1 MIEITKKIPK
11 KLENQKVD
19 IYAVKRKQTG
29 SMDDVV
35 ENATHKKG
43 KGRSSDNIY
52 IPPLDPYNLPE
63 SSNNFQNVYKGNFTK
78 LPPIQLDQRMSDAK
92 PKRKRAV
99 KEKKKVEVKIEDTW
113 DKLKNTPV
121 TISVAEYMALS
132 KKAARDVKE
141 GIMYIHRRNSKKA
154 QGGNHNSNDPVVINA
169 LRANGLLDE
178 EAYHDLKIQHTSV
191 RTNDTS
197 VKHFVD
203 EEESSESGS
212 ENQEGDSECSGSEC
226 SGSESSDEESW
237 DSTDE
242 EESIVDYP
250 YDAKKM
256 RRAKPSRIFISINN
270 HLVEAVLDSGAA
282 VSVCSKK
289 LADRLGLKVDTSDK
303 IPLSGF
309 GGNKSLVCGIIPNVE
324 VYVGGK
330 KRVEHFCIDKSD
342 EKNDVCLLG
351 RTWIKAHD
359 IRLIKNGTMIMV
371 PTNKGRNYIE
381 VACIEDEDEEAD
393 DPQVIY
399 KVMVKQ
405 EENKNGVDLAT
416 YQEDIVSQGSFI
428 NENEARV
435 ISGGDDAGNIPT
447 YLEEM
452 IEEYKLCFIE
462 NNGMGK
468 VTNVQH
474 NIITTDNIP
483 VKSKPY
489 RLSYDEEDSLKEE
502 LKTLLDLGLITPS
515 TGMYT
520 SPIFFVPKKNT
531 KKMRLVVNY
540 AQLNKKTV
548 KDGYPLPHI
557 DEVLDSLAGAKVFST
572 LDAAQG
578 FWQVMMQE
586 SDREKTG
593 FVCKF
598 GTYVFNVMP
607 FGLTNAGATFQR
619 MMTTLLHEFIGK
631 FVYIFIDDIL
641 VYSKDKEEHAEH
653 LRLIFEACNKG
664 NLRLRKEK
672 CQFGRTKVVYL
683 GHEVG
688 SAGLE
693 PAQENVEKILKLKEP
708 KNKDEIRSLLGT
720 TGYFRRF
727 IEDYAAKCHPLTKL
741 LKKNVDFEWTK
752 VQQDAFNYLISTLM
766 SPPILSFPIREYV
779 KILTVDA
786 SYKGLGAILSQS
798 PTGTEENETVISY
811 ASKSVNHGQLNY
823 TVSHLEALA
832 IIWAVNRFRYYLSY
846 KEEFIIKTD
855 HAALEFILN
864 NEKPSPKLERWKA
877 CLMGHKYR
885 VIYKRGKDNPADALS
900 RLI

>member
-1 MIEITKKIPK
+1 
-11 KLENQKVD
+11 
-19 IYAVKRKQTG
+19 
-29 SMDDVV
+29 MDEVV
-35 ENATHKKG
+35 ENSGHKKG
-43 KGRSSDNIY
+43 KARADGNIY
-52 IPPLDPYNLPE
+52 IPPLDPYYPPE
-63 SSNNFQNVYKGNFTK
+63 SSTRFETIHRGDFNK
-78 LPPIQLDQRMSDAK
+78 LPPIQIDQQMGEAK
-92 PKRKRAV
+92 PKRKRVV
-99 KEKKKVEVKIEDTW
+99 KEKAKVEVEIEDTW

-132 KKAARDVKE
+132 KKAARDVKD
-141 GIMYIHRRNSKKA
+141 GIMYIHRRVNRKA
-154 QGGNHNSNDPVVINA
+154 QRAKHISKDPVVVNA

-178 EAYHDLKIQHTSV
+178 KAYDNLKIHHASIH
-191 RTNDTS
+191 TNDS
-197 VKHFVD
+197 SMKNFVGD
-203 EEESSESGS
+203 EECSESGS
-212 ENQEGDSECSGSEC
+212 ENEGSSSGSSDEED
-226 SGSESSDEESW
+226 SESSDDDSW
-237 DSTDE
+237 DSVGE
-242 EESIVDYP
+242 EESIIDYP
-250 YDAKKM
+250 FNAGKM
-256 RRAKPSRIFISINN
+256 RNAKPSRIFVSIND
-270 HLVEAVLDSGAA
+270 HLVEAILDSGAA

-289 LADRLGLKVDTSDK
+289 LADRLGLRINTNDK
-303 IPLSGF
+303 IPLTGF
-309 GGNKSLVCGIIPNVE
+309 ASNKSVFCSIAPNVE
-324 VYVGGK
+324 VKVGGK
-330 KRVEHFCIDKSD
+330 KRVEHFGIDQSQ
-342 EKNDVCLLG
+342 EKKDVCLLG

-359 IRLIKNGTMIMV
+359 IRLIKNGKMIMV
-371 PTNKGRNYIE
+371 PTNNGKKYIE
-381 VACIEDEDEEAD
+381 VSCIDDDDEENEN
-393 DPQVIY
+393 DPPVIY

-405 EENKNGVDLAT
+405 DDGNDGVDLAT

-428 NENEARV
+428 DENEARE
-435 ISGGDDAGNIPT
+435 ISGGDGAGSIPT
-447 YLEEM
+447 YLQSM
-452 IEEYKLCFIE
+452 IEKYKLCFIE

-474 NIITTDNIP
+474 NITTTDNVP

-502 LKTLLDLGLITPS
+502 LSTLLELGLITPS

-578 FWQVMMQE
+578 FWQVTMLE
-586 SDREKTG
+586 SGREKTG

-619 MMTTLLHEFIGK
+619 MMTTLLHDFIGK

-641 VYSKDKEEHAEH
+641 VYSEDEASHAEH
-653 LRLIFEACNKG
+653 LKLIFEACNKG
-664 NLRLRKEK
+664 NLRLRREK
-672 CQFGRTKVVYL
+672 CQFGKTKVVYL

-688 SAGLE
+688 AAGLE
-693 PAQENVEKILKLKEP
+693 PAQENIEKILKLKEP

-727 IEDYAAKCHPLTKL
+727 IEDYAAKAHPLTKL
-741 LKKNVDFEWTK
+741 LKKEVAFEWTK

-798 PTGTEENETVISY
+798 PTGSEDNETVISY

-846 KEEFIIKTD
+846 KEEFIIRTD

-885 VIYKRGKDNPADALS
+885 VVYKRGKDNPADALS